1 MKKEIPP
8 AYSLPKTS
16 NAVTLA
22 IQALDRGEATPDQ
35 QKRALNW
42 IIMEVSGRN
51 DQSYRP
57 DPYETA
63 FAEGRRFV
71 GNQIYK
77 ELQVNLINLKEK
89 R

>member
-1 MKKEIPP
+1 MKIPP
-8 AYSLPKTS
+8 AYSIPKATI
-16 NAVTLA
+16 ADTAAL
-22 IQALDRGEATPDQ
+22 QALNKGEATPEQ
-35 QKRALNW
+35 QKRALAW
-42 IIMEVSGRN
+42 IIMEASKRN

-77 ELQVNLINLKEK
+77 ELQVNLTKLKET
-89 R
+89 